1 MRLLRAGEHVIQSDG
16 HLHYPHYFGHCEL
29 VARVTGSELRHSL
42 CKEFNT
48 NDRGQSVSGIGE
60 LGADIIDLSEIQVAC
75 WVSLLETIIKMFSS
89 L

>member
-1 MRLLRAGEHVIQSDG
+1 M
-16 HLHYPHYFGHCEL
+16 
-29 VARVTGSELRHSL
+29 
-42 CKEFNT
+42 
-48 NDRGQSVSGIGE
+48 SGIGE